1 MPGVCQ
7 SPAVERYQ
15 PAICIPA
22 FDDDIH
28 EHLASVFIV
37 LAVLGTSMGLLP
49 DLLTICLGMLVK
61 VSSGGW
67 AQLSEALLPA
77 VATPPRLSVELVF
90 SCQRTQDPRT
100 V

>member
-7 SPAVERYQ
+7 SPVAERYQ
-15 PAICIPA
+15 PAVQIPA

-28 EHLASVFIV
+28 EHLASMFIV

-61 VSSGGW
+61 VSSEGR
-67 AQLSEALLPA
+67 AQRFEVLLRA
-77 VATPPRLSVELVF
+77 VARPPRLSVDLVF
-90 SCQRTQDPRT
+90 SCQRTQDPKT